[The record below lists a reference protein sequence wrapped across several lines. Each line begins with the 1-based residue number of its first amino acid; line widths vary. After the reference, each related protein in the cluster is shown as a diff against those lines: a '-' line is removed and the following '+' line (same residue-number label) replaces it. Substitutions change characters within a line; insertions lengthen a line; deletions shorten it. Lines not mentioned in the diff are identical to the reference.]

1 MAFFPLYS
9 LIFLINKKSI
19 AAYAEGKTLGPSG
32 ASDST
37 RFGAV
42 IMHNIFSKVLLLG
55 NVVSMC
61 ILDARNQ
68 NL

>member
-1 MAFFPLYS
+1 MQKGRHWVLVVRP
-9 LIFLINKKSI
+9 I
-19 AAYAEGKTLGPSG
+19 P
-32 ASDST
+32 
-37 RFGAV
+37 RVFGAV